1 MSIFDNFKSVFN
13 NKNKQISS
21 EPIDVSSSEF
31 YNPTFNIPKS
41 IYEEPTPNSI
51 AHNITAK
58 QTFALSFL
66 LDMAYVA
73 ATADNSFYLPKPYK
87 ISHAG
92 KNRKIFEE
100 KFNSDIVFTSEYYKK
115 NIKVSQKLD
124 NYVKPRKELF
134 EIIQTVYPEFC
145 HNMENK
151 ISHEDY
157 EFYKKNKV
165 SLKKCLH
172 CKDTYSDTVSSKDVL
187 LGYQDNLANIID
199 TLDFSKACKIED
211 TFVASELITFFDKF
225 SELSD
230 EDKKSIIKHKIKLGN
245 GTIKTL
251 DFAKKLLD
259 ERNNRIAKYSSIEDL
274 YKKIDEKTHIQL
286 TSNPSKKE
294 VSKQQTSPDDSER

>member
-1 MSIFDNFKSVFN
+1 MSILDNFKSVFN
-13 NKNKQISS
+13 NKNKKEFH
-21 EPIDVSSSEF
+21 EPSNISSSEF
-31 YNPTFNIPKS
+31 YNQTVHIPES
-41 IYEEPTPNSI
+41 IYENPTPSSI
-51 AHNITAK
+51 AHNITSK
-58 QTFALSFL
+58 QTFALSYL

-87 ISHAG
+87 VAHAG
-92 KNRKIFEE
+92 KFAKIFEE
-100 KFNSDIVFTSEYYKK
+100 KFNSDIAFTNEYYKK
-115 NIKVSQKLD
+115 NIKVSRKLD
-124 NYVKPRKELF
+124 NYIKPRKELF
-134 EIIQTVYPEFC
+134 EIIQTVYPGFC

-151 ISHEDY
+151 ISHKDY
-157 EFYKKNKV
+157 EFYRKNKT

-172 CKDTYSDTVSSKDVL
+172 YKETYSDTVSSKDVL

-211 TFVASELITFFDKF
+211 SFVASELITFFDKF

-230 EDKKSIIKHKIKLGN
+230 EDKKTIMKHKIKLNN

-259 ERNNRIAKYSSIEDL
+259 ERNNRIAKYSSIENL

-294 VSKQQTSPDDSER
+294 VAKQQTSPDDSER

>member
-115 NIKVSQKLD
+115 NIKVS
-124 NYVKPRKELF
+124 
-134 EIIQTVYPEFC
+134 
-145 HNMENK
+145 
-151 ISHEDY
+151 
-157 EFYKKNKV
+157 KK
-165 SLKKCLH
+165 KKR
-172 CKDTYSDTVSSKDVL
+172 
-187 LGYQDNLANIID
+187 
-199 TLDFSKACKIED
+199 
-211 TFVASELITFFDKF
+211 
-225 SELSD
+225 
-230 EDKKSIIKHKIKLGN
+230 
-245 GTIKTL
+245 TI
-251 DFAKKLLD
+251 
-259 ERNNRIAKYSSIEDL
+259 
-274 YKKIDEKTHIQL
+274 
-286 TSNPSKKE
+286 
-294 VSKQQTSPDDSER
+294 

>member
-115 NIKVSQKLD
+115 NIKVSKKLD

-151 ISHEDY
+151 I
-157 EFYKKNKV
+157 FKILKV
-165 SLKKCLH
+165 
-172 CKDTYSDTVSSKDVL
+172 VL
-187 LGYQDNLANIID
+187 LAN
-199 TLDFSKACKIED
+199 
-211 TFVASELITFFDKF
+211 V
-225 SELSD
+225 
-230 EDKKSIIKHKIKLGN
+230 KIKFCVRFFLCFK
-245 GTIKTL
+245 IFK
-251 DFAKKLLD
+251 DFCNSEGD
-259 ERNNRIAKYSSIEDL
+259 PF
-274 YKKIDEKTHIQL
+274 HIPL
-286 TSNPSKKE
+286 PL
-294 VSKQQTSPDDSER
+294 